1 MVAVAE
7 ALYRNFGLKRVFY
20 SAFIKVNEDSLLP
33 DLPDGPPLL
42 RGTPSVPGGLAD
54 ALLRLPGIGTSE

>member
-42 RGTPSVPGGLAD
+42 REHRPYQAD
-54 ALLRLPGIGTSE
+54 WLMRYYGFRASELLE